1 MKIVVE
7 VNGGVVQE
15 VYCDSPDSI
24 EYVLVDWD
32 DLANISPDKYQP
44 SSQTCLPFSALP
56 EETLAAAGL
65 SA

>member
-7 VNGGVVQE
+7 VSGGVVQE
-15 VYCDSPDSI
+15 VYSDSPDRI
-24 EYVLVDWD
+24 EYILVDWD
-32 DLANISPDKYQP
+32 DIKDIGADNYQS

-56 EETLAAAGL
+56 EETFEAARL

>member
-7 VNGGVVQE
+7 VSGGVVQE
-15 VYCDSPDSI
+15 VYSDSPDS

-32 DLANISPDKYQP
+32 DIKDVGPDNYQCSP
-44 SSQTCLPFSALP
+44 QTCLPFSALP
-56 EETLAAAGL
+56 EETFEAARL